1 MNHDLVA
8 IKQRLSKRHDFHIQP
23 FDEPDLQYL
32 ITEVEKL
39 RDKNQGATI
48 MEEKLRKAT
57 TSLIDVILSLIEI
70 CHCDNAQ
77 DDGVTLVITVERM
90 KAMKRVEEMIKEAKD
105 LLIKH
110 DTGDGN
116 TMCEKIYFDGRN
128 YRWKDSNIMI
138 CPNELY
144 NDGIDLSSIP
154 KTTERNE

>member
-1 MNHDLVA
+1 
-8 IKQRLSKRHDFHIQP
+8 
-23 FDEPDLQYL
+23 
-32 ITEVEKL
+32 
-39 RDKNQGATI
+39 
-48 MEEKLRKAT
+48 
-57 TSLIDVILSLIEI
+57 
-70 CHCDNAQ
+70 
-77 DDGVTLVITVERM
+77 M